1 MRRPAQARKT
11 FNDVKTVGLPAFA
24 EARGFIERVCTG
36 HVDPT
41 VVHRLV
47 DKAKNL
53 MESRRAS
60 ARRAKRP
67 SHFLEMHGDATVV
80 RRASG
85 LLVPPKYKD
94 M

>member
-1 MRRPAQARKT
+1 MRRPAEARKT
-11 FNDVKTVGLPAFA
+11 FNDVPTAGIPVFQ
-24 EARGFIERVCTG
+24 EARGFIEKVCTG

-47 DKAKNL
+47 DKAKTL

-67 SHFLEMHGDATVV
+67 SHFLEMHGDATVI

-94 M
+94 V